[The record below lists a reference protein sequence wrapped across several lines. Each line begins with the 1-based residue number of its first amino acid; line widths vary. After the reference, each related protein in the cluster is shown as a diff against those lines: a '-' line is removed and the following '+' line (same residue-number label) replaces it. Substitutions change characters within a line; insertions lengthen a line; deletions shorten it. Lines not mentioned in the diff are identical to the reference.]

1 MIQSRLLPESIVTK
15 LIMMNVL
22 ILFAVG
28 GVITVNFAL
37 SRQTRNSVITL
48 VDKDVPKIIRN
59 EKLSR
64 NLNRVTADIHV
75 LVTTFISERNILSL
89 EKDRILPILRESI
102 SSVGDTHELG
112 RALRHFTQAVENLLD
127 QCAKIDALLK
137 TTESINKSLLALIDK
152 LDTTVTD
159 GIIERKLEGRDYE
172 LYSFEQVSASIPD
185 FKNLLLRISILL
197 SDSERAHFKREKSKI
212 NYEKQILAMLG
223 RLESG
228 LTIATTAGE
237 ALAPFG
243 KAMIRNVE
251 QYKKEMIELHR
262 IMRALQTKLGA
273 LYHNQ
278 SEVMAIILKMDNSI
292 TNTTENMRKIIV
304 EYLRSSSNITLALSL
319 FVVAVLI
326 GVSIYGV
333 KIARPIQE
341 LTVSASEIAAGNLE
355 RTIGTGGSGEIGILA
370 RSFEKMRDAIKEKMD
385 KSLQQNK
392 ELSQEIMEHKRTADA
407 LRESEK
413 RFRDLSDSLPQ
424 VVFEADDKGNL
435 TFANKNA
442 FNVFGFTKDDFDKGI
457 NILQTLTPAEHKR
470 ALENYNKVMGGKRL
484 GAVEYIAQKKDGVTF
499 PVAIH
504 SNPII
509 RDNKAVG
516 LRGILIDLTEQ
527 KKLESRLR
535 QGQKM
540 EAIGTLAGGIAHD
553 FNNILGIILGN
564 AELAVDHVQEWH
576 PARVNLEEIRIASMR
591 AKDLVRQLL
600 SFARK
605 TRREKKPTNI
615 VPIIE
620 ESLRLL
626 RSSIPTSIE
635 IRQNIPEKVD
645 IILADPTQINQILIN
660 LSTNA
665 SHAMPEGGVLEVC
678 LKPTMIDDDA
688 AAQYTDLSP
697 GRYLKLSV
705 KDTGYGIPKEKIHR
719 IFDPYFTTKEMG
731 KGTGMGLAVVHGIV
745 KEHKGI
751 ITVES
756 EVGKGTTFSVFFP
769 IVEKEAVVDTQTVEK
784 LPTGS
789 ERILFIDD
797 EESIVKL
804 GCQILDRLG
813 YNVEKTISSIEALD
827 IFRSKFDKFDL
838 VITDLTMPK
847 MTGDKLVKEILA
859 IRPDIPIILCTGFS
873 ERIDEKA
880 AKAIGAADY
889 LEKPLDKRRLAVT
902 VRRVLDGKRSQNLMA

>member
-1 MIQSRLLPESIVTK
+1 MIRLRILPESIVTK

-22 ILFAVG
+22 ILFAFG
-28 GVITVNFAL
+28 GVIIVNFAL
-37 SRQTRNSVITL
+37 SRQTRNTIITL
-48 VDKDVPKIIRN
+48 VDKDVPQIIRN

-64 NLNRVTADIHV
+64 NLNQVTADIHV
-75 LVTTFISERNILSL
+75 LVTTFTSERNILSL
-89 EKDRILPILRESI
+89 EKNRIIPILKNSI
-102 SSVGDTHELG
+102 SSAGVTHELG
-112 RALRHFTQAVENLLD
+112 SALRHFTQAVENLLN
-127 QCAKIDALLK
+127 QCAKIDDLLK
-137 TTESINKSLLALIDK
+137 TTESINRQLVGLIGK
-152 LDTTVTD
+152 LETKVTD
-159 GIIERKLEGRDYE
+159 GIIERKLGGRDYE

-185 FKNLLLRISILL
+185 FENLLLRVSILL

-212 NYEKQILAMLG
+212 NYEKKILTMLG
-223 RLESG
+223 QLDSG
-228 LTIATTAGE
+228 LTSATTAGE
-237 ALAPFG
+237 ELAPFG
-243 KAMIRNVE
+243 KALIKNVE
-251 QYKKEMIELHR
+251 QYKTEIIRLHR
-262 IMRALQTKLGA
+262 IMRELQTKLGA
-273 LYHNQ
+273 LYQTQ
-278 SEVMAIILKMDNSI
+278 SEVITIIMKMDNKI
-292 TNTTENMRKIIV
+292 TDTTEDMRKIIV
-304 EYLRSSSNITLALSL
+304 EYLRSSSNLILALSL
-319 FVVAVLI
+319 FVVAVLT

-355 RTIGTGGSGEIGILA
+355 RTIRTGGSGEIGILA
-370 RSFEKMRDAIKEKMD
+370 HSFVKMRDAIKEKMD
-385 KSLQQNK
+385 NSLQQNK

-424 VVFEADDKGNL
+424 VVFETDDEGNL

-442 FNVFGFTKDDFDKGI
+442 FDVFGFTKDDFDKGI
-457 NILQTLTPAEHKR
+457 NILQTLAPSEHIR
-470 ALENYNKVMGGKRL
+470 ALENYKNVMGGKQL
-484 GAVEYIAQKKDGVTF
+484 GAVEYISQKKDGGTF
-499 PVAIH
+499 PVAVH
-504 SNPII
+504 ANPII

-527 KKLESRLR
+527 KKLENRLR

-564 AELAVDHVQEWH
+564 AELAMDHVPEWH
-576 PARVNLEEIRIASMR
+576 PARLNLEEIRIASVR

-605 TRREKKPTNI
+605 TRREKRPTNI

-635 IRQNIPEKVD
+635 IRQNIPKKVD

-665 SHAMPEGGVLEVC
+665 SHAMPDGGILEVD
-678 LKPTMIDDDA
+678 LRHAMIDEDT
-688 AAQYTDLSP
+688 AAQYADLNP
-697 GRYLKLSV
+697 GRYVNLIV
-705 KDTGYGIPKEKIHR
+705 KDTGYGIPKEHIHR
-719 IFDPYFTTKEMG
+719 IFDPYFTTKEVG

-751 ITVES
+751 ITMKS
-756 EVGKGTTFSVFFP
+756 EAGKGTTFSIFFP
-769 IVEKEAVVDTQTVEK
+769 IVEKEAVADIETDEK
-784 LPTGS
+784 LPTGN

-797 EESIVKL
+797 EESIAKL
-804 GCQILDRLG
+804 GCQVLERLG
-813 YNVEKTISSIEALD
+813 YHVEETISPIEALD
-827 IFRSKFDKFDL
+827 IFRSKSDKFDL

-873 ERIDEKA
+873 ERIDEKN
-880 AKAIGAADY
+880 AKAMGVADY
-889 LEKPLDKRRLAVT
+889 IEKPLDKLSLAVT
-902 VRRVLDGKRSQNLMA
+902 VRRVLDGEKS